1 MCAAATWTSEANS
14 EGGQGG
20 AAAEQGHA
28 AHTAAALQLLRYA
41 FESTWRQFEAELRG
55 RQQMERIT
63 AAAAV
68 AEDRAS
74 CGGVHVQRVTVH
86 QSRTQARTYTA
97 RDKEGIQKRLFAMV
111 NLTMSETASLIPCGD
126 T

>member
-1 MCAAATWTSEANS
+1 MCAAATWTRKANG
-14 EGGQGG
+14 EGRQGG
-20 AAAEQGHA
+20 AAAEQGRA

-55 RQQMERIT
+55 RLQT
-63 AAAAV
+63 AAV

-86 QSRTQARTYTA
+86 QSKTQTRTYTA
-97 RDKEGIQKRLFAMV
+97 RDKEGIQK
-111 NLTMSETASLIPCGD
+111 
-126 T
+126 